1 VSSAPAAADG
11 PTVLVATTHPL
22 TAHRLMRGQLA
33 DLRRRGWR
41 PTLLSSPGPLLDA
54 VGRREGVPVLGI
66 PMRREIHPWADLS
79 ALVRVRSAV
88 ARLGPALI
96 NSGTPKAGL
105 LVMAAAASL
114 RHPRRIYTLR
124 GLRLETAEGARRTLL
139 TAAERL
145 SCRLAHHVVCVSRS
159 LRDRAVVLGVASPSK
174 LHVLADGSSNGVDV
188 ERFAPAGAQRR
199 REARARFGVPE
210 RGPVI
215 GFLGRLTRDKG
226 IADLV
231 RAFDRV
237 HVSYPDAILLL
248 AGDFE
253 AGDPVRADIRQRVH
267 CEPHFVLTGF
277 VEEAAELY
285 AALDLLAFPSY
296 REGFPNAPL
305 EAAACG
311 VPTVGYAATGTV
323 DAVADGETGTLVPI
337 GDAEALAAAILD
349 HLDHPDMRASR
360 GAAARRRAV
369 ERFRRER
376 LWEEWDNLYR
386 RLLSE
391 RRG

>member
-1 VSSAPAAADG
+1 
-11 PTVLVATTHPL
+11 
-22 TAHRLMRGQLA
+22 
-33 DLRRRGWR
+33 
-41 PTLLSSPGPLLDA
+41 
-54 VGRREGVPVLGI
+54 
-66 PMRREIHPWADLS
+66 
-79 ALVRVRSAV
+79 
-88 ARLGPALI
+88 
-96 NSGTPKAGL
+96 
-105 LVMAAAASL
+105 
-114 RHPRRIYTLR
+114 
-124 GLRLETAEGARRTLL
+124 
-139 TAAERL
+139 
-145 SCRLAHHVVCVSRS
+145 
-159 LRDRAVVLGVASPSK
+159 
-174 LHVLADGSSNGVDV
+174 VLADGSSNGVDV